1 MAGRQWRE
9 RGGGILCATLA
20 LLLVTSGE
28 VTAEPPPRWEE
39 TNPAAFHQNVAI
51 AVCLPREEEIVC
63 VGVCCRRK
71 GGYDFVEMITGDW
84 LEGPTR
90 LSAGGHVTTT
100 FMRIDRRASRAMN
113 VPVSR
118 GRVRRTFLWRLIEHE
133 NESLRVQALTSGY
146 EADFPLAGFRHAHR
160 MLRHICAAERDP
172 FGAPRT

>member
-63 VGVCCRRK
+63 VGVVCRRK
-71 GGYDFVEMITGDW
+71 GGYDVVEMITGDW

-90 LSAGGHVTTT
+90 LAG
-100 FMRIDRRASRAMN
+100 RANAIECGRACHDD
-113 VPVSR
+113 
-118 GRVRRTFLWRLIEHE
+118 L
-133 NESLRVQALTSGY
+133 
-146 EADFPLAGFRHAHR
+146 HAHR
-160 MLRHICAAERDP
+160 PARVPRHERARVPRPRPPDVPLAAYR
-172 FGAPRT
+172 A